1 MLPLPPVRISG
12 GPMRASTFTLAISLA
27 LVSQPALPF
36 DQDEFCDS
44 VTEVAQRM
52 NARRG
57 RWLDRST
64 RQDGVM
70 VECEAKT
77 LEAKRFVNANPDDM
91 REGWENR
98 KQRQWNAAYCKHVSW
113 REAIDNGWSIISTL
127 TFRNGE
133 QAVFVAECE

>member
-1 MLPLPPVRISG
+1 MLPLPLVRISG
-12 GPMRASTFTLAISLA
+12 GLMRASTFPLAITLAVISP
-27 LVSQPALPF
+27 PALPF
-36 DQDEFCDS
+36 DQDDFCNS
-44 VTEVAQRM
+44 VTEAAQRM

-64 RQDGVM
+64 RHDGV
-70 VECEAKT
+70 VVDCEART

-91 REGWENR
+91 REGWEGR
-98 KQRQWNAAYCKHVSW
+98 KQRQWNASYCNHEHW

>member
-1 MLPLPPVRISG
+1 
-12 GPMRASTFTLAISLA
+12 MRASTFTLAITLA

-77 LEAKRFVNANPDDM
+77 LEAKRFVNANPDAPTSDKKA
-91 REGWENR
+91 G
-98 KQRQWNAAYCKHVSW
+98 
-113 REAIDNGWSIISTL
+113 STL
-127 TFRNGE
+127 IFG
-133 QAVFVAECE
+133 VFGNIRANS

>member
-1 MLPLPPVRISG
+1 
-12 GPMRASTFTLAISLA
+12 MRANTFTLAISLA

-64 RQDGVM
+64 RHDGV
-70 VECEAKT
+70 VVDCDAKT
-77 LEAKRFVNANPDDM
+77 LEAKRFINAAPDDM
-91 REGWENR
+91 REGWEAR
-98 KQRQWNAAYCKHVSW
+98 KQRQWKAACCNHESW
-113 REAIDNGWSIISTL
+113 RRPSTMAGASFSTL